1 MSSSNNNA
9 TVVVVHGAWADGSS
23 WSRVISPLLASGIRV
38 IAAPIP
44 LTSLSEDIRA
54 LDRTLE
60 RTQGPIV
67 LAAHAYAGA
76 VIGGSA
82 NERVKGLVFIA
93 ALAPDEGETVADV
106 FYREPPHPQ
115 APQLAPDAH
124 GLIWMPDAGFS
135 SAFAPDGTAEQ
146 ASLFAAVQR
155 PISVACIQEKA
166 PKPSWR
172 SKRSWF
178 LIAEEDRMINH
189 KTQHFMAARMRAQIR
204 SHKVDHTPLA
214 TAPEKVIDIIREAVA
229 TVAR

>member
-1 MSSSNNNA
+1 MSGSNKNA

-23 WSRVISPLLASGIRV
+23 WSRVIWPLLASGIKV

-44 LTSLSEDIRA
+44 LTSLSDDIKA

-60 RTQGPIV
+60 RTQGPVV

-76 VIGGSA
+76 VIAGNA
-82 NERVKGLVFIA
+82 NERVKGLVFVA
-93 ALAPDEGETVADV
+93 ALTPDEGETVADV

-115 APQLAPDAH
+115 APQLAPDTH
-124 GLIWMPDAGFS
+124 GLIWMPDEGFR
-135 SAFAPDGTAEQ
+135 SAFAQNSTPEE

-166 PKPSWR
+166 PKPAWK
-172 SKRSWF
+172 SKPSWF
-178 LIAEEDRMINH
+178 LIAEDDRMINQ
-189 KTQHFMAARMRAQIR
+189 KTQHFMAARMGAQIR

-214 TAPEKVIDIIREAVA
+214 TAPGKVIDIIREAIATAVA
-229 TVAR
+229 

>member
-1 MSSSNNNA
+1 MRGSNKTA

-23 WSRVISPLLASGIRV
+23 WSRVISPLSASGIKV

-44 LTSLSEDIRA
+44 LTSLSDDIKA
-54 LDRTLE
+54 LERILE
-60 RTQGPIV
+60 RTDGPVV

-76 VIGGSA
+76 VIAGSA
-82 NERVKGLVFIA
+82 NERVKGLVFVA
-93 ALAPDEGETVADV
+93 ALAPDQGETVADL

-124 GLIWMPDAGFS
+124 GLIWMPDEGFA
-135 SAFAPDGTAEQ
+135 SAFSQYSTPEE

-155 PISVACIQEKA
+155 PLSVACIQEKA
-166 PKPSWR
+166 PKPAWR

-178 LIAEEDRMINH
+178 LIAEEDRMINS
-189 KTQHFMAARMRAQIR
+189 KTQHFMAARMGAQIR

-214 TAPEKVIDIIREAVA
+214 TAPGKVIDIIREAVA
-229 TVAR
+229 ATAG

>member
-1 MSSSNNNA
+1 MSGSHNNV
-9 TVVVVHGAWADGSS
+9 TVVGVHGAWADGSS
-23 WSRVISPLLASGIRV
+23 WSQVIRPLLASGIQV

-44 LTSLSEDIRA
+44 LTSLFDDIRA
-54 LDRTLE
+54 LDHALE
-60 RTQGPIV
+60 RTHGPLV

-76 VIGGSA
+76 VIAGSA
-82 NERVKGLVFIA
+82 NERVKGLVFVA

-124 GLIWMPDAGFS
+124 GLIWMPNEGFA
-135 SAFAPDGTAEQ
+135 SAFAQNSTPEE

-166 PKPSWR
+166 PKPAWK

-178 LIAEEDRMINH
+178 LIAEEDRMISQ
-189 KTQHFMAARMRAQIR
+189 KTQRFMAARMSAQIR
-204 SHKVDHTPLA
+204 CHNVDHTPLA
-214 TAPEKVIDIIREAVA
+214 TAPGKVIDIIREAVA
-229 TVAR
+229 TAVD